1 MTTNATTAINSATSY
16 LAKINDLSTFPTPGV
31 DNDSQ
36 GFRDQWANIHGAIAA
51 VNDGVKDLN
60 INTIRTDDT
69 TSFYGNTIKDVN
81 LENSSVTLVELE
93 LQTGDITIDYSAGGY
108 HVMSVTAGLHNLNV
122 INWPT
127 QASGNAGHLILVI
140 TTNDVLDTSI
150 NFVNDKF
157 KSLDSTSTTAS
168 ATYNL
173 YPGSNMFELWSE
185 EAVLNRDPRYFVKQV
200 GYNAST
206 ATNWNKIGTNTYS
219 TSTNAETVV
228 SSNGQVASV
237 ALIPNVVVKTYT
249 QSPDFATT
257 AFKLNSTTGI
267 STGALIYINNTS
279 TKYTVVALNTVTNY
293 VTPSADLS
301 PMPSI
306 GDQVTFVN
314 PGFTG
319 QNIALNLTSTLP
331 TSTTSST
338 RELKGQVYANSSTA
352 FIIFADANAGTTNKI
367 QISGDNSGN
376 ARALG
381 SSTATTQPTAT
392 TSTAVATTEFV
403 WNVITSATTTVA
415 NAFTASYS
423 TTATYSVNAVYANTA
438 STMVSGT
445 NGFGTR
451 TVSYNTPTGGVD
463 GDIWYQII

>member
-1 MTTNATTAINSATSY
+1 MTTNATTAINSATNY
-16 LAKINDLSTFPTPGV
+16 LAKISDLSTFPTPGV

-36 GFRDQWANIHGAIAA
+36 GFRDQWANIHGAIKA

-60 INTIRTDDT
+60 INAIRTDET

-108 HVMSVTAGLHNLNV
+108 HAMSVTAGLHALNV

-127 QASGNAGHLILVI
+127 QASGNSGHLTLVI

-157 KSLDSTSTTAS
+157 KSLDSTSTTG

-185 EAVLNRDPRYFVKQV
+185 ESVLNRDPRYFVKQV

-206 ATNWNKIGTNTYS
+206 STNWNKIGTNTYS
-219 TSTNAETVV
+219 TSTNAETIV

-237 ALIPNVVVKTYT
+237 ALVPNVVVKTYA
-249 QSPDFATT
+249 QSPDFGTT
-257 AFKLNSTTGI
+257 AFRVNSTTGI
-267 STGALIYINNTS
+267 STGALIYINNTA
-279 TKYTVVALNTVTNY
+279 TKYTVAALNTVTNY
-293 VTPSADLS
+293 ITPSSD
-301 PMPSI
+301 I
-306 GDQVTFVN
+306 GVQTVGDQITFVN
-314 PGFTG
+314 PGFTN
-319 QNIALNLTSTLP
+319 QPIALNLTSTLP

-352 FIIFADANAGTTNKI
+352 FIIFADADAGTTNKI

-381 SSTATTQPTAT
+381 SSTATTQPTLT

-403 WNVITSATTTVA
+403 WNVINSATTTVA
-415 NAFTASYS
+415 FAGTASYA
-423 TTATYSVNAVYANTA
+423 TTATNAVNATYATTA

>member
-1 MTTNATTAINSATSY
+1 MTTNATTAINSATNY
-16 LAKINDLSTFPTPGV
+16 LAKISDLSTFPTPGV

-36 GFRDQWANIHGAIAA
+36 GFRDQWANIHGAIKA

-60 INTIRTDDT
+60 INAIRTDET

-108 HVMSVTAGLHNLNV
+108 HAMSVTAGLHALNV

-127 QASGNAGHLILVI
+127 QASGNSGHLTLVI

-157 KSLDSTSTTAS
+157 KSLDSTSTTG

-185 EAVLNRDPRYFVKQV
+185 ESVLNRDPRYFVKQV

-206 ATNWNKIGTNTYS
+206 STNWNKIGTNTYS
-219 TSTNAETVV
+219 TSTNAETIV

-237 ALIPNVVVKTYT
+237 ALVPNVIVKTYA
-249 QSPDFATT
+249 QSPDFGTT
-257 AFKLNSTTGI
+257 AFKVNSTTGI
-267 STGALIYINNTS
+267 STGALIYINNTA
-279 TKYTVVALNTVTNY
+279 TKYTVAALNTVTNY
-293 VTPSADLS
+293 ITPSSD
-301 PMPSI
+301 I
-306 GDQVTFVN
+306 GVQTVGDQITFVN
-314 PGFTG
+314 PGFTN
-319 QNIALNLTSTLP
+319 QPISLNLTSTLP

-352 FIIFADANAGTTNKI
+352 FIIFADADAGTTNKI

-381 SSTATTQPTAT
+381 SSTATTQPTLT

-403 WNVITSATTTVA
+403 WNVINSATTTVA
-415 NAFTASYS
+415 FAGTASYA
-423 TTATYSVNAVYANTA
+423 TTATNAVNATYATTA

>member
-1 MTTNATTAINSATSY
+1 MTTNATTAINSATNY
-16 LAKINDLSTFPTPGV
+16 LAKISDLSTFPTPGV

-36 GFRDQWANIHGAIAA
+36 GFRDQWANIHGAIKA

-60 INTIRTDDT
+60 INAIRTDET

-108 HVMSVTAGLHNLNV
+108 HTMSVTAGLHALNV

-127 QASGNAGHLILVI
+127 QASGNSGHLTLVI

-157 KSLDSTSTTAS
+157 KSLDSTSTTG

-185 EAVLNRDPRYFVKQV
+185 ESVLNRDPRYFVKQV

-206 ATNWNKIGTNTYS
+206 STNWNKIGTNTYS
-219 TSTNAETVV
+219 TSTNAETIV

-237 ALIPNVVVKTYT
+237 ALVPNVVVKTYA
-249 QSPDFATT
+249 QSPDFGTT
-257 AFKLNSTTGI
+257 AFRVNSTTGI
-267 STGALIYINNTS
+267 STGALIYINNTA
-279 TKYTVVALNTVTNY
+279 TNYTVAALNTVTNY
-293 VTPSADLS
+293 ITPSSD
-301 PMPSI
+301 I
-306 GDQVTFVN
+306 GVQTVGDQITFVN
-314 PGFTG
+314 PGFTN
-319 QNIALNLTSTLP
+319 QPIALNLTSTLP

-352 FIIFADANAGTTNKI
+352 FIIFADADAGTTNKI

-381 SSTATTQPTAT
+381 SSTATTQPTST

-403 WNVITSATTTVA
+403 WNVINSATTTVA
-415 NAFTASYS
+415 FAGTASYA
-423 TTATYSVNAVYANTA
+423 TTATNAVNATYATTA

>member
-1 MTTNATTAINSATSY
+1 MTTNATTAINSATNY
-16 LAKINDLSTFPTPGV
+16 LAKISDLSTFPTPGV

-36 GFRDQWANIHGAIAA
+36 GFRDQWSNIHGAIKA

-60 INTIRTDDT
+60 INAIRTDET

-108 HVMSVTAGLHNLNV
+108 HAMSVTAGLHNLNV

-127 QASGNAGHLILVI
+127 QASGNAGNLTLVI
-140 TTNDVLDTSI
+140 TTNDVIDTSI

-157 KSLDSTSTTAS
+157 KSLDTTSTTAG

-185 EAVLNRDPRYFVKQV
+185 ESVLNRDPRYFVKQV

-206 ATNWNKIGTNTYS
+206 STNWNKIGTNTYS
-219 TSTNAETVV
+219 TSTTAETIV
-228 SSNGQVASV
+228 SSNGQLGSI
-237 ALIPNVVVKTYT
+237 ALVPNVVIKTYA
-249 QSPDFATT
+249 QSPDFGTT
-257 AFKLNSTTGI
+257 AFKVNSTTGI

-279 TKYTVVALNTVTNY
+279 TKYTVVALNSTTNY
-293 VTPSADLS
+293 ITPSADLS
-301 PMPSI
+301 PMPTV
-306 GDQVTFVN
+306 GDQITFVN

-319 QNIALNLTSTLP
+319 QNVALNLTSTMP
-331 TSTTSST
+331 SST
-338 RELKGQVYANSSTA
+338 ASATREIKGQVYANSSTA
-352 FIIFADANAGTTNKI
+352 FIVFADADAGTVNKI
-367 QISGDNSGN
+367 QISGDSSGN
-376 ARALG
+376 ARSLG
-381 SSTATTQPTAT
+381 SSTATTQPTST
-392 TSTAVATTEFV
+392 TSTAVATAEFV
-403 WNVITSATTTVA
+403 WNVINSGTTTVA
-415 NAFTASYS
+415 YAGTASYAV
-423 TTATYSVNAVYANTA
+423 TATNAVNATYATTA

-451 TVSYNTPTGGVD
+451 TVSYSAPSGGVD